1 MIVRGLAKM
10 FGREFY
16 FRKGATKVVDKKSD
30 AVAYVS
36 EYLVS
41 KTGAKRY
48 QATVFYGKQTK
59 PVANYTYVSEERRNK
74 AVAEYF
80 EGRQKSM
87 AFKVEQRTKRT
98 SWVPDYKVGEL
109 LRTSWGYDQTNV
121 EYFEVV
127 QVKGKYVWL
136 REIAQKRSATGH
148 DCGQTVPLPGQYL
161 KPRFEGDKQGE
172 TIRRLAQQSGVR
184 ICDVRSASR
193 CTPKMV
199 AGVPVY
205 SPVYWSSYH

>member
-1 MIVRGLAKM
+1 MRGLAKM

-16 FRKGATKVVDKKSD
+16 IPKNSTKVADKSSD

-36 EYLVS
+36 EFES
-41 KTGAKRY
+41 NKSGAKKFW
-48 QATVFYGKQTK
+48 AVVFYGKQTK
-59 PVANYTYVSEERRNK
+59 PVANYTYNTAERRNQ

-80 EGRQKSM
+80 EGRQRSM
-87 AFKVEQRTKRT
+87 AFKVEQRAKRT

-109 LRTSWGYDQTNV
+109 LRTCWGYDQTNV

-127 QVKGKYVWL
+127 EVKGKYVWL
-136 REIAQKRSATGH
+136 REIAQKRVETGFM
-148 DCGQTVPLPGQYL
+148 CGKTVPLPGQYL
-161 KPRFEGDKQGE
+161 KPRFEGDEQGE
-172 TIRRLAQQSGVR
+172 TLRRLAGQSGVR

-193 CTPKMV
+193 CKPEMV

-205 SPVYWSSYH
+205 NPAYWSSYA